1 MNDDIN
7 SHIESIRKLFVSKL
21 NDLFSWAL
29 IEYNSEKLVITE
41 DYHDE
46 LDEFKGELIGYIAEN
61 KLKIAQLE
69 ELMKYFD
76 SKSKKISQKT
86 GSAKVNADHIISNEI
101 DKITIEWADFEMEWD
116 IYE

>member
-1 MNDDIN
+1 MIILTTYRI
-7 SHIESIRKLFVSKL
+7 HKKA
-21 NDLFSWAL
+21 WAL
-29 IEYNSEKLVITE
+29 IEYNSEKLVITD

-76 SKSKKISQKT
+76 SKSKKISLKQEVPK
-86 GSAKVNADHIISNEI
+86 
-101 DKITIEWADFEMEWD
+101 
-116 IYE
+116 